1 MDTGSIL
8 LVVGSVVSAMIGG
21 SLVFLGQWF
30 TSRQSSKTEVQKWKQ
45 EEQREV
51 RRDIVRFR
59 EDRAKPV
66 FEALDRVAHRWDIDS
81 IIELAEAVGYEG
93 EKVNRDSDEYKQRK
107 REQKREYFDKMQK
120 DISSARVIHD
130 SDIRG
135 AVSQILWQS
144 TDPEAIVRKES
155 PILQDVYLRLE
166 NWIFNPQLDY
176 NTVQLGNRVSESTTS
191 PRKETTDENRN
202 G

>member
-59 EDRAKPV
+59 EDRTKPV

-81 IIELAEAVGYEG
+81 IIELAEAVG
-93 EKVNRDSDEYKQRK
+93 
-107 REQKREYFDKMQK
+107 
-120 DISSARVIHD
+120 
-130 SDIRG
+130 
-135 AVSQILWQS
+135 
-144 TDPEAIVRKES
+144 
-155 PILQDVYLRLE
+155 
-166 NWIFNPQLDY
+166 
-176 NTVQLGNRVSESTTS
+176 
-191 PRKETTDENRN
+191 
-202 G
+202 

>member
-30 TSRQSSKTEVQKWKQ
+30 TSRQSYKTEVQKWKQ

-144 TDPEAIVRKES
+144 TDPEAIVRKDS

>member
-1 MDTGSIL
+1 
-8 LVVGSVVSAMIGG
+8 MIGG

-93 EKVNRDSDEYKQRK
+93 EKVNRDGNEYIQQK
-107 REQKREYFDKMQK
+107 REQKRKYFDQMQK

-144 TDPEAIVRKES
+144 TDPEAIVRKGS

-176 NTVQLGNRVSESTTS
+176 NAVQLGNRVSESTTS